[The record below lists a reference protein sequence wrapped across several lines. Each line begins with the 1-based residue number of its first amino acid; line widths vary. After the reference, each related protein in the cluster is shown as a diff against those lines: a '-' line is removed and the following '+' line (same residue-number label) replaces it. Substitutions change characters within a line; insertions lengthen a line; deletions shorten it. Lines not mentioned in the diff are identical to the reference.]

1 MIRYLDFAV
10 TRPQQTFPGI
20 GMWIVWNPGR
30 VVGGSPPVVAH
41 PELLYRGMIYNP
53 ARLMR

>member
-10 TRPQQTFPGI
+10 TRPQQVLPGI
-20 GMWIVWNPGR
+20 GMWIVWSPGR
-30 VVGGSPPVVAH
+30 SVGGVVAQ
-41 PELLYRGMIYNP
+41 PKLLYRGMIYNP